1 MAKYKLLQ
9 RAYIN
14 NQLYDEGATVE
25 VSDEMLPGSHMVPLD
40 AAARKRAKEAGIE
53 NMQVPDFVDALTG
66 GPDVRAYG
74 ASPQM
79 KSGVLSDGNPA
90 AATDM
95 MGAEMLQTP

>member
-9 RAYIN
+9 RAFIN
-14 NQLYDEGATVE
+14 NTLFDEGAIVE
-25 VSDEMLPGSHMVPLD
+25 VNDEMMPGSHMVPMD
-40 AAARKRAKEAGIE
+40 AAAKRKVKEAGIE
-53 NMQVPDFVDALTG
+53 NGQVPDFVDAMTG

-74 ASPQM
+74 ASPQV

-95 MGAEMLQTP
+95 MGAEMLQGQ